1 MKSCGTFHCH
11 GLVSL
16 MMLIAGGISADRGG
30 CDGHGSKL
38 DASKFQRDIH
48 RIGCFMMANRLD
60 WQYQLIFLNKNKTPK

>member
-38 DASKFQRDIH
+38 ELRKSRNI
-48 RIGCFMMANRLD
+48 IGFMTLMD
-60 WQYQLIFLNKNKTPK
+60 VDS

>member
-1 MKSCGTFHCH
+1 LPAPAKMQMSTFHQ
-11 GLVSL
+11 
-16 MMLIAGGISADRGG
+16 A
-30 CDGHGSKL
+30 GHGSKL